1 MASTLHSITALQLSD
16 SFNEWFLRSN
26 DLISVVN
33 KINVYDVEGGLGL
46 AKYRAI
52 DGTSTFR
59 INIGQGASEYAGTL
73 GNSSSAGNGT
83 TGQGANGNPSSY
95 GLRFLDPQDATGAAN
110 PDVVNNARK
119 VLAVDITGLPN
130 AIDGTSS
137 PVASD
142 DFIMI
147 GDTSSS
153 TGGVFKVRADSVLP
167 YAVSGDHRFTGNI
180 FFDGEY
186 TTINSTELFV
196 DDTNIYLGTC
206 GANGTGDAGL
216 NDVNLDG
223 AGIVVVGLSGDKE
236 FILDTSRVAAD
247 GSNADLIAW
256 KPNIG
261 IDFTTAKAF
270 TNSLDVFGLSNA
282 ETKITLSHIGVSGEN
297 FNLRAFKAG
306 EVNKLKFGHDNTI
319 TGVSFDAL
327 EITEKGT
334 VIVNSLTGD
343 KVIGGVTYTSTFSHF
358 PRHDGVPSVSSEITG
373 TTFDKYLNYGWT
385 NRELIRQVG
394 HGFTTGT
401 LIKFYQNVIGAT
413 YEKASSDS
421 VSSAEVVGIVEDA
434 KPGGSNDYFVAVYG
448 GLVDVS
454 GVPACDGMG
463 GASLAPGEA
472 YFLTSAGVC
481 SGGFTAV
488 DPETAGEIRKP
499 VLIGVTGDKAV
510 FVNYIGTEVPSDAGN
525 SFDFVE
531 FDNTSNDFADPTL
544 VRDMS
549 FRNKIING
557 DFDFWQRSRDPYA
570 LDFVNHVTGDFALGM
585 GGAGHVVATGTTA
598 GGQQV
603 RFGEATGVT
612 GYWVDQWAII
622 SKDLGRDTVTADC
635 FLLGHTAGNG
645 LIDGGG
651 SEPKRYI
658 RVVNSAGGGGQPIT
672 LAQRIEDVTTLA
684 GSTNKTDITVSYYL
698 RGTSMD
704 GGSAGFKCDLYQ
716 VFAGTS
722 GESNTE
728 FHTTGRGISYGAGA
742 TAAIAV
748 FDDGSTGDSGHGI
761 TAPENFTLQTNKF
774 RLRPIGDF
782 SSLIDTSSNW
792 LELRFEVP
800 NAWGACCGVDISRVQ
815 LEGGSGRTRF
825 EERPLSTEKQL
836 CQRYYSIYDVAM
848 GGFADDGITLAIRQ
862 PAHTEPYN
870 PGNNLNVLAGA
881 TGSSVGTVELAA
893 DHTVDLRG
901 VAAAAVSDVQ
911 FSGSTIR
918 VERKVVTPVPKV
930 AGGSTGQA
938 EFSTTYH
945 IDTSIR

>member
-33 KINVYDVEGGLGL
+33 KINVYDVEGGFGL

-59 INIGQGASEYAGTL
+59 INIGQGQTEFDGTL
-73 GNSSSAGNGT
+73 TGV
-83 TGQGANGNPSSY
+83 TGQADEGGSTPRSY
-95 GLRFLDPQDATGAAN
+95 GLRFLDPLASTSANN
-110 PDVVNNARK
+110 PDVLGNARK
-119 VLAVDITGLPN
+119 ILAVDVTGLPD

-142 DFIMI
+142 DYIMI
-147 GDTSSS
+147 GDTSSA
-153 TGGVFKVRADSVLP
+153 TGGVFRVRADSVLP

-180 FFDGEY
+180 FFDGTY
-186 TTINSTELFV
+186 TTINSTELFI

-236 FILDTSRVAAD
+236 FILDTSRVASD

-270 TNSLDVFGLSNA
+270 TNAMDIFGLSNA
-282 ETKITLSHIGVSGEN
+282 ETQITISHIGVSGEN
-297 FNLRAFKAG
+297 FNIRAFKAG
-306 EVNKLKFGHDNTI
+306 DVNKLKFGHNNTL
-319 TGVSFDAL
+319 TGVSADGL

-334 VIVNSLTGD
+334 VIVTGLSGD
-343 KVIGGVTYTSTFSHF
+343 VVVSGVKYESSFSHT
-358 PRHDGVPSVSSEITG
+358 PRHDAVPSVSSVVTG
-373 TTFDKYLNYGWT
+373 TTLDKYLNYGWQ
-385 NRELIRQVG
+385 NRELIYQVG

-401 LIKFYQNVIGAT
+401 LIKFYQSGVGST
-413 YEKASSDS
+413 YERAASDN
-421 VSSAEVVGIVEDA
+421 VTNAEVVAIVEDA
-434 KPGGSNDYFVAVYG
+434 KPGATNDYFVAVYG
-448 GLVDVS
+448 GLVDLG

-463 GASLAPGEA
+463 GQSLAPGEA
-472 YFLTSAGVC
+472 YFLTTAGAC
-481 SGGFTAV
+481 AGGFTAV

-510 FVNYIGTEVPSDAGN
+510 FVNYVGTEVPSDAGN

-531 FDNTSNDFADPTL
+531 FDNTTNEFADNTL

-557 DFDFWQRSRDPYA
+557 DFALWQRSRDLYG
-570 LDFVNHVTGDFALGM
+570 LDFTNHVTGDFALGM
-585 GGAGHVVATGTTA
+585 GGAGHVVVSGTTS
-598 GGQQV
+598 GGKKV

-612 GYWVDQWAII
+612 GYWMDQWAII

-635 FLLGHTAGNG
+635 FQFGHSFGNG
-645 LIDGGG
+645 LKDVGG
-651 SEPKRYI
+651 SEPQHYI
-658 RVVNSAGGGGQPIT
+658 RVVNSAGGGGAPIT
-672 LAQRIEDVTTLA
+672 LAQRIENVTTLA
-684 GSTNKTDITVSYYL
+684 GPLGSTDVTVSYYL

-704 GGSAGFKCDLYQ
+704 GGSVGFKCDLYQ

-722 GESNTE
+722 MEGNAT
-728 FHTTGRGISYGAGA
+728 FHTSGRGISYGAGA
-742 TAAIAV
+742 TAAVAV
-748 FDDGSTGDSGHGI
+748 LTDGSTGEAGH
-761 TAPENFTLQTNKF
+761 TFDAPANFTLQTNRF
-774 RLRPIGDF
+774 QLRPLNGF
-782 SSLIDTSSNW
+782 SGSINTGANW
-792 LELRFEVP
+792 LELRFEIP
-800 NAWGACCGVDISRVQ
+800 EGWGACCGIDLSRVQ
-815 LEGGSGRTRF
+815 LEGGAGRTRF
-825 EERPLSTEKQL
+825 EDRPIATEKEL
-836 CQRYYSIYDVAM
+836 CERYYSVYDVSM
-848 GGFADDGITLAIRQ
+848 GGFGANGLTLATRL
-862 PAHTEPYN
+862 PMRVEPYN
-870 PGNNLNVLAGA
+870 PGLPFGFIAGA
-881 TGSSVGTVELAA
+881 SGSDVGTVQLAA

-901 VAAAAVSDVQ
+901 VAAAAVTDIKHRGSDL
-911 FSGSTIR
+911 R
-918 VERKVVTPVPKV
+918 VERKIIDAQSVGAT
-930 AGGSTGQA
+930 GTTGQV